1 MSVIRYTT
9 THTSFDSVIET
20 KDMLEQFPDFIDW
33 GIEWKKSQPYITLH
47 VYLKDDGSDVL
58 PGNCERV
65 EYELTTC
72 QEAETVIQSM

>member
-1 MSVIRYTT
+1 M
-9 THTSFDSVIET
+9 IET

-65 EYELTTC
+65 EYEWYCPNFTPSPRS
-72 QEAETVIQSM
+72 IMQSILQCGGER